1 MSGRTRRKAPR
12 APLRQRRRWRR
23 LKSDCLL
30 KTVHAQHEFNKF
42 SHAQQSDGVR
52 RSPGIHTEMLA
63 HASCITG
70 TDSDY

>member
-30 KTVHAQHEFNKF
+30 KTVHEFNKF
-42 SHAQQSDGVR
+42 SDAQQSDGVR
-52 RSPGIHTEMLA
+52 RRSGIHTGDVGA
-63 HASCITG
+63 CITG